1 GLDYFKILGVFVGD
15 DKKKIVMVFDG
26 VEEVIFARSDQ
37 RQLFVR
43 LFRMQE
49 TDLAGE
55 FTFNRNKN
63 EFFIARFGYIE
74 KKTFIFLLIDC
85 SILIDA
91 TSQNMFEV
99 SGEFTFNRNKNEFF
113 IARFG
118 YIEKKTFIFLL
129 IDCSILI
136 DATSQNMFERFV

>member
-74 KKTFIFLLIDC
+74 KKTFIFLLIDR

-91 TSQNMFEV
+91 TSQNMFEGFV
-99 SGEFTFNRNKNEFF
+99 GTM
-113 IARFG
+113 G
-118 YIEKKTFIFLL
+118 LIELVIKKGL
-129 IDCSILI
+129 
-136 DATSQNMFERFV
+136 V